1 MFGLFKSKKAK
12 VTRGDATAEAASEQT
27 ERRAKGRAN
36 TYADMVAISGN
47 GHNRRRGIVLDLS
60 ETGARVRLEA
70 GDNLVD
76 GMTVKI
82 GRYSI
87 TRKAVTRWRT
97 RTDLGIE
104 FVN

>member
-1 MFGLFKSKKAK
+1 MFGWFKSKNKQVEIDRTVA
-12 VTRGDATAEAASEQT
+12 VAASEQT

-70 GDNLVD
+70 GDNIVD
-76 GMTVKI
+76 GMIVKI
-82 GRYSI
+82 GRYGI
-87 TRKAVTRWRT
+87 TRKAVARWKT
-97 RTDLGIE
+97 RTDVGIE
-104 FVN
+104 FVS